1 LKKRNVKALKDI
13 LSNMSKVTYRTTWQE
28 AQRLLLDNV
37 DFVNDTELQSNPIVI
52 SSKFYFSLFASIDM
66 DKEDALI
73 VFEDH
78 IRELERIHEDG
89 IEGQRKYIR
98 RTNRKNREAFLV
110 RIDFIEIC
118 KNNIFLSSIFLMNYT
133 NKVNFIPCHYGS
145 NYSVLFPMMN
155 DLVKCLD
162 NPVKSNR
169 IISSRNSLVVF

>member
-1 LKKRNVKALKDI
+1 
-13 LSNMSKVTYRTTWQE
+13 MSKVTYRTTWQE

-110 RIDFIEIC
+110 RIDF
-118 KNNIFLSSIFLMNYT
+118 Y
-133 NKVNFIPCHYGS
+133 
-145 NYSVLFPMMN
+145 
-155 DLVKCLD
+155 
-162 NPVKSNR
+162 
-169 IISSRNSLVVF
+169 RNLKK